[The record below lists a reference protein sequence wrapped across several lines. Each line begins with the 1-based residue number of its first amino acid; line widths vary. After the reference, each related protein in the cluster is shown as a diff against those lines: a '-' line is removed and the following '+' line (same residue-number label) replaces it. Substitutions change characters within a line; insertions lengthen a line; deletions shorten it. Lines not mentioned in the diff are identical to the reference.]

1 VDTGQAGSG
10 IFHAELG
17 RSIFHFSFSI
27 FHLPLVDSTWKCN
40 TSRACGYAAAQCG
53 KAPPLPRALLF
64 FLEMSNE
71 KWKIASSYRC
81 VEKCRFLPLR
91 APYW

>member
-17 RSIFHFSFSI
+17 RSIFHFSFDI

-40 TSRACGYAAAQCG
+40 TSRACGGIAAG
-53 KAPPLPRALLF
+53 SLF
-64 FLEMSNE
+64 QMTNE
-71 KWKIASSYRC
+71 KYEKCQMKKWKIASSYRC